1 MNTRWTCGIMLL
13 GLAISTPAFARSHRV
28 AQIPHGA
35 SFGCTSCHGTAA
47 GGGTFTGFG
56 SSTVGALVGAGTT
69 SVQDIEWAQIY
80 DVDSDRD
87 GFTNG
92 EELGDPNGTWRTGD
106 ANPPGMF
113 FHPGDDSKHPVGTC
127 GDGRVTPPEECDL
140 TNTRGLSCI
149 NLGLDA
155 GPLSCD
161 AACLYVKDLC
171 GVAEVAP
178 DAGADVAAEPD
189 AGEVV
194 DTPSSDEG
202 CSAVGGPLV
211 WAAFIGLIG
220 FRRRRT
226 ASN

>member
-1 MNTRWTCGIMLL
+1 MNTRWTLAVALFGL
-13 GLAISTPAFARSHRV
+13 GFSSPALARSHRV
-28 AQIPHGA
+28 VQIPHGA

-56 SSTVGALVGAGTT
+56 SSTVGALVGEGTT
-69 SVQDIEWAQIY
+69 SGQDIEWAQIY

-106 ANPPGMF
+106 ANPPGTF

-140 TNTRGLSCI
+140 TNTRGLTCI

-161 AACLYVKDLC
+161 DACRYVKDLC
-171 GVAEVAP
+171 GAPTGAP
-178 DAGADVAAEPD
+178 DAGQDSETEADQGVAAE
-189 AGEVV
+189 
-194 DTPSSDEG
+194 TPSSDEG
-202 CSAVGGPLV
+202 CSAAGGQMV
-211 WAAFIGLIG
+211 WAALIGLIG
-220 FRRRRT
+220 FRRRR
-226 ASN
+226 SVVI